1 MAFCGR
7 CGAPMSRDWR
17 PVVLVASVVALVLIC
32 VGVSALWKLG
42 DKVWGVDERLD
53 SIIGSAEGNFFQI
66 NSGVVEAQVSD
77 KNDALELL
85 EEMGPSIG
93 VSDARSTLA
102 EPEVQSGLSNSF
114 YRFSQTYEGI
124 PVYGR
129 SVVVGANEKGDVISV
144 TGNYRS
150 IEGLGTTPALS
161 SDDEVRAVE
170 VAHEGIT
177 AT

>member
-1 MAFCGR
+1 M
-7 CGAPMSRDWR
+7 
-17 PVVLVASVVALVLIC
+17 VASVVALVLIC

-114 YRFSQTYEGI
+114 YRFNQTYEGI

-161 SDDEVRAVE
+161 SDDAVRAVGAQPDS
-170 VAHEGIT
+170 VGGKR
-177 AT
+177 